1 MTTEQLLLTS
11 DTLTSCVAAGL
22 KLPMKKNSDGRP
34 GASFTKGRNSKRR
47 RKRRRRRNLG

>member
-1 MTTEQLLLTS
+1 MILTVKS
-11 DTLTSCVAAGL
+11 FKT
-22 KLPMKKNSDGRP
+22 